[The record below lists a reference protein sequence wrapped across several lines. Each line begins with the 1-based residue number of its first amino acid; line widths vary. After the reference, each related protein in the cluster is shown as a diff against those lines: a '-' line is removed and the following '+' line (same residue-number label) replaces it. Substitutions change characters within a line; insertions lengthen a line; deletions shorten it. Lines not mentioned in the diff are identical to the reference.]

1 MVQVRS
7 PQPVNTDGSIDL
19 GRWLDHLQTMVPAL
33 DRKVL
38 LEACEYARSADERVK
53 TPEGSWGNGASSH
66 IIGLEI
72 AEILASLKLDQ
83 DSLVAAVLYR
93 SVRED
98 KITLADVRQ
107 RFGPVVGKLI
117 EGVLRMAAISASLNP
132 RESLVLG
139 TQVQVENLRK
149 MLIAMVD
156 DVRVALIKLAE
167 RTCAI
172 RAVKNASGERRR
184 KVAREVFDIYA
195 PLAHRLGI
203 GHIKWELEDVSFR
216 YLEPEQYK
224 QIANLLHERRVDRD
238 LYITH
243 VVQQLK
249 NALADS
255 DIKAEVK
262 GRAKHIYSIWR
273 KMQKKGLQFSQIH
286 DVRAVRVMVPEVR
299 DCYTTLGTVH
309 SLWRH
314 IPKEFDDYIANPKEN
329 GYRSLHTAVIGPE
342 GKVLEVQI
350 RTHDMHE
357 EAELGVC
364 AHWRYKGAD
373 VSNGPSHYE
382 EKISWLRQVLEWHEE
397 LGDIGGLAE
406 QLRVDIEP
414 DRVYVFTPDGH
425 AIDLPKGATPLDFA
439 YRVHTEIGH
448 GCRGAKVNGRIVPLS
463 YSLQTG
469 EQVEIIASKQG
480 TPSRDWLNSNLGYV
494 TTSRARAKIVHW
506 FKLQARDQNVAA
518 GKIMLERELARLD
531 TPSVDYERLAEKA
544 NLKTAE
550 DLFAALGAADLRL
563 THVVNLAQQLVEP
576 AERGTDQFEFIPRR
590 SSTTTTSRPG
600 RRDDI
605 QIQGVGN
612 LLTQIARCC
621 QPLPGDPI
629 VGYITLGRGVTIH
642 RQDCANALQLAG
654 REPERMIQVNW
665 GPVPEKTYPVEIFI
679 RAYDRAGLLRD
690 ISQVLLNE
698 KINVITVNTQSNKE
712 DSTATMA
719 LTIEIPG
726 LDALGRLLGR
736 ISQLPNIIDAR
747 RHRTAS

>member
-19 GRWLDHLQTMVPAL
+19 ERWLDHVQETVSGL
-33 DRKVL
+33 DRAVL
-38 LEACEYARSADERVK
+38 RAACECARSADERVP
-53 TPEGSWGNGASSH
+53 TPGGSWGDGVAGH
-66 IIGLEI
+66 VIGLEI
-72 AEILASLKLDQ
+72 AEILSSLKLDQ

-93 SVRED
+93 GVREG
-98 KITLADVRQ
+98 KIAPETVRE
-107 RFGPVVGKLI
+107 RFGPVVAKLI
-117 EGVLRMAAISASLNP
+117 DGVLRMAAISASLNP
-132 RESLVLG
+132 RESQVLG
-139 TQVQVENLRK
+139 TQTQVENLRK
-149 MLIAMVD
+149 MLVAMVD

-172 RAVKNASGERRR
+172 RAVKGASDERRR
-184 KVAREVFDIYA
+184 RVAREVFDIYA

-216 YLEPEQYK
+216 YLEPEQYR
-224 QIANLLHERRVDRD
+224 QIARLLHERRVDRD
-238 LYITH
+238 LYIDK

-249 NALADS
+249 VALETS
-255 DIKAEVK
+255 HIRAEVK

-299 DCYTTLGTVH
+299 DCYTALGIVH
-309 SLWRH
+309 TLWRH
-314 IPKEFDDYIANPKEN
+314 VPREFDDYIANPKEN

-350 RTHDMHE
+350 RTQEMHE

-439 YRVHTEIGH
+439 YRVHTEVGH
-448 GCRGAKVNGRIVPLS
+448 GCRGAKVNGRIVPLN

-469 EQVEIIASKQG
+469 EQVEIITSKQG
-480 TPSRDWLNSNLGYV
+480 TPSRDWLNQNLGYV

-518 GKIMLERELARLD
+518 GKVMLERELARLD
-531 TPSVDYERLAEKA
+531 IRNVDYERLAGTA

-550 DLFAALGAADLRL
+550 DLFAALGAADVRL
-563 THVVNLAQQLVEP
+563 SHVVNLAQHQAEP
-576 AERGTDQFEFIPRR
+576 DRDPRMPEIIPRR
-590 SSTTTTSRPG
+590 PGAALLRPG
-600 RRDDI
+600 KRDDI

-612 LLTQIARCC
+612 LLTQMARCC

-629 VGYITLGRGVTIH
+629 VGYITQGRGVTIH
-642 RQDCANALQLAG
+642 RQDCANVLQLSS
-654 REPERMIQVNW
+654 REPERIIQVSW

-690 ISQVLLNE
+690 ISQILLNE
-698 KINVITVNTQSNKE
+698 KINVITVNTQSNKQ
-712 DSTATMA
+712 DSTASMS

-726 LDALGRLLGR
+726 LEALGRLLGR
-736 ISQLPNIIDAR
+736 ISQLPNIIEAR
-747 RHRTAS
+747 RQRTLAS